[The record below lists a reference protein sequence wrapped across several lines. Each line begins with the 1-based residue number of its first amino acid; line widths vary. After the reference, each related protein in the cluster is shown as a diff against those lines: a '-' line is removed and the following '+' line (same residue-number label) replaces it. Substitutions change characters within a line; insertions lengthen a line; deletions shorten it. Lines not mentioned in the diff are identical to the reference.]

1 VIDDGVIESALAFV
15 FGLLIGSFLNVCIY
29 RWPRDLSVVRPRSH
43 CTACGKTIAWYD
55 NIPILSYLVL
65 GARCRHCRER
75 ISWRYPV
82 VELATGLLFY
92 YFVAGFGVTPAALK
106 MCVFSAMLVALAFS
120 DLEERILPDEFTLG
134 GTAAG
139 LLFAL
144 AVPVPESIAQ
154 DALGLVGVPISGRA
168 EWVIEAACGAIVPAF
183 FLWLAGWI
191 FRKVRHREGL
201 GLGDIKL
208 IAMVGSFLGLSGA
221 LLTLAAGSLAG
232 SVIGYSYIRAT
243 GKDTRTY
250 ELPLGTFLAIAAL
263 AIGLAAQKIL
273 NWYGGLGQ

>member
-1 VIDDGVIESALAFV
+1 MEPALALV

-55 NIPILSYLVL
+55 NIPLLSYVL
-65 GARCRHCRER
+65 LGGRCRHCRER
-75 ISWRYPV
+75 ISWRYPL

-92 YFVAGFGVTPAALK
+92 YFVADFGVTLAALK

-134 GTAAG
+134 GTVVG

-154 DALGLVGVPISGRA
+154 AVLSLVGIPVSGRA
-168 EWVIEAACGAIVPAF
+168 EWVIEAAAGAIVPAF

-191 FRKVRHREGL
+191 FQQVRHREGL

-263 AIGLAAQKIL
+263 AIGLAAQRIL
-273 NWYGGLGQ
+273 NWYAGL